1 MLLMMTITVM
11 IILFYDNINVS
22 IKPCTFFLA
31 PKIPPG
37 DVKAFNTSST
47 SIKLLWKQ
55 IPAENVGG
63 ILRGY
68 KIFWKEISYNGSII
82 LQNETRLDNVSIT
95 SLSFS
100 GLTKYQEYRFSILA
114 FTKFDG
120 VVSLSVA
127 TLTDEDSE

>member
-1 MLLMMTITVM
+1 MYFL
-11 IILFYDNINVS
+11 
-22 IKPCTFFLA
+22 LA